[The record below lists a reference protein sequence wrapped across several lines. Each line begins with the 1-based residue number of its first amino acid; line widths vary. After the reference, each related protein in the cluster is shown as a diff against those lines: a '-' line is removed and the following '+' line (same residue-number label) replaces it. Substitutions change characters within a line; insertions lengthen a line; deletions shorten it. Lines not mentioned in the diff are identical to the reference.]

1 MLMLRL
7 QNMKKTH
14 SERRKHSMTDAD
26 RKKTRYIR
34 IASAAA
40 IAGNAV
46 LAALKISAG
55 IYSDSTALIGDGI
68 DSSAD
73 VLISIITLITARI
86 ISKPADAEHPWG
98 HGRAETVATAF
109 LSFVIFLGGAQI
121 IISSVSGF
129 FSADSSSVPSS
140 AAVTAAVISIAG
152 KGLLAWSQRTLGK
165 RADSAMIRANAKN
178 MASDVL
184 ISLGVL
190 AGLALSAVS
199 GSAYAD
205 KIIAVLIGLW
215 IIKTAAGIFMETN
228 LELMDGSSD
237 MEPYKIIVD
246 AVNSIEGASNPHRVR
261 IRRISGLLDID
272 LDIDVDPHISVHQAH
287 GIASQAEHEIRLR
300 LENVYDIVIHIEPE
314 GDSADEVYGLSEREI
329 FGSESD

>member
-1 MLMLRL
+1 MTVIDS
-7 QNMKKTH
+7 KKT
-14 SERRKHSMTDAD
+14 KN
-26 RKKTRYIR
+26 IR
-34 IASAAA
+34 IASVAG

-46 LAALKISAG
+46 LAALKITAG
-55 IYSDSTALIGDGI
+55 IFSDSTALIGDGI

-73 VLISIITLITARI
+73 VLISIIALITAKI

-129 FSADSSSVPSS
+129 FSSDSLFVPSS
-140 AAVTAAVISIAG
+140 AAVIVTLISIAG
-152 KGLLAWSQRTLGK
+152 KSLLAWSQYVLGK
-165 RADSAMIRANAKN
+165 RADSAMIKANAKN
-178 MASDVL
+178 MASDVM

-190 AGLALSAVS
+190 AGLVISSVS

-205 KIIAVLIGLW
+205 KAIAVLIGLW

-228 LELMDGSSD
+228 LELMDGSAD
-237 MEPYKIIVD
+237 MEPYRIIAD
-246 AVNSIEGASNPHRVR
+246 AVNSIQGASNPHRVR

-272 LDIDVDPHISVHQAH
+272 LDIDVDPHISVQQAH
-287 GIASQAEHEIRLR
+287 VIASLAENEIKKR

-314 GDSADEVYGLSEREI
+314 GDSTAEGFGLSEKEI
-329 FGSESD
+329 LGGKED